1 MVSFPMRGDLTIRTV
16 RTKSGATAVQV
27 VQNKGKQRSSL
38 KHIGSA
44 HTEHELE
51 LLMAEARQYAE
62 AHCRQPNLFAE
73 TLPEPSPSMLPNVL
87 VHAKLVGVTHQFARR
102 VLLACARKCGLG
114 DLPELYLDLALM
126 RIIEP
131 TSKLRTLELLERY
144 FSVRYIERT
153 AYRMLSKLIE
163 HQATIENAA
172 IQTARD
178 AMQETFS
185 LVLYDVTTLYFESF
199 KEYDFQKPGFSK
211 DNKPMQPQIVIG
223 LITTRSGFPVM
234 HEVFEG
240 NTFEGHTMLAVVKRF
255 QERVGETKPVIVADA
270 AMLSKAN
277 MQELEKKGYCYIVG
291 ARLAN
296 TATGFIDQ
304 IDRKLPRIDKTIRRF
319 DYGHAVDNAAMICE
333 FSDARYKKDKRE
345 FDKQVKRAL
354 ALLEKNEPGRRAKF
368 VKKSKEK
375 DKVFTFDTALQAKTE
390 KLLGIKG
397 YVTNIPEKTMSS
409 AEVIAYYHDLWHV
422 EQAFR
427 MSKSDLQARPIFH
440 RTQDSIRA
448 HMLICF
454 MGLMMGKYLEINTKR
469 SLRQI
474 RTALLQ
480 VHEAHIRN
488 EQTGV
493 VHVMQMDAGEF
504 ADSLFGKLLD
514 SDLSH

>member
-1 MVSFPMRGDLTIRTV
+1 MVSCTYARRLDNQNSSDQV
-16 RTKSGATAVQV
+16 RSDCRSGSQE
-27 VQNKGKQRSSL
+27 QGKQRSSL

-62 AHCRQPNLFAE
+62 THCRQPNLFAE
-73 TLPEPSPSMLPNVL
+73 APPEPSPSPLPIAL
-87 VHAKLVGVTHQFARR
+87 AHAKLVGVTHQFARR

-114 DLPELYLDLALM
+114 DLPEFYLDLALM

-131 TSKLRTLELLERY
+131 ASKLKTLELLQRY

-163 HQATIENAA
+163 HQETIENAA

-178 AMQETFS
+178 DMQETFS

-211 DNKPMQPQIVIG
+211 DNKPIQPQIVVG

-240 NTFEGHTMLAVVKRF
+240 NTFEGHTMLAILKRF
-255 QERVGETKPVIVADA
+255 QGRVGETKPVIVADA

-277 MQELEKKGYCYIVG
+277 MQELEKEEYCYIVG

-304 IDRKLPRIDKTIRRF
+304 IDQSLPRTDKATRRF
-319 DYGHAVDNAAMICE
+319 DYGHAIENASMICE

-345 FDKQVKRAL
+345 LEKQVKRTL
-354 ALLEKNEPGRRAKF
+354 ALLEK
-368 VKKSKEK
+368 
-375 DKVFTFDTALQAKTE
+375 
-390 KLLGIKG
+390 
-397 YVTNIPEKTMSS
+397 MS
-409 AEVIAYYHDLWHV
+409 
-422 EQAFR
+422 
-427 MSKSDLQARPIFH
+427 P
-440 RTQDSIRA
+440 
-448 HMLICF
+448 
-454 MGLMMGKYLEINTKR
+454 
-469 SLRQI
+469 
-474 RTALLQ
+474 
-480 VHEAHIRN
+480 
-488 EQTGV
+488 
-493 VHVMQMDAGEF
+493 AG
-504 ADSLFGKLLD
+504 APS
-514 SDLSH
+514 S

>member
-1 MVSFPMRGDLTIRTV
+1 MRGDLTIRTV
-16 RTKSGATAVQV
+16 RTGSGATAVQV
-27 VQNKGKQRSSL
+27 VQNKGRQRSFL

-51 LLMAEARQYAE
+51 LLMAEAQQYAE

-73 TLPEPSPSMLPNVL
+73 TQPPSSPPSSFQD
-87 VHAKLVGVTHQFARR
+87 AFARSKLVGVTHQFARR

-131 TSKLRTLELLERY
+131 ASKLMTLELLELHFNVQYARRSLHRMFPKLLEY
-144 FSVRYIERT
+144 QAVIE
-153 AYRMLSKLIE
+153 S
-163 HQATIENAA
+163 AA

-178 AMQETFS
+178 DMQETFS

-240 NTFEGHTMLAVVKRF
+240 NTFEGHTMLAIVKRF
-255 QERVGETKPVIVADA
+255 QERVGQTKPVIVADA
-270 AMLSKAN
+270 AMLSKTN
-277 MQELEKKGYCYIVG
+277 MQQLENEGYSYIVG
-291 ARLAN
+291 ARLAS
-296 TATGFIDQ
+296 TAAGFIDQ
-304 IDRKLPRIDKTIRRF
+304 IDQTLPRTDKAIRRF
-319 DYGHAVDNAAMICE
+319 SYGAVENVSMICE

-354 ALLEKNEPGRRAKF
+354 DLLERNEPGRRAKF

-375 DKVFTFDTALQAKTE
+375 DKPFTFDTALQAKTE

-409 AEVIAYYHDLWHV
+409 EEVISYYHDLWHV

-440 RTQDSIRA
+440 RTQEAIRA

-474 RTALLQ
+474 RKELLK
-480 VHEAHIRN
+480 VHEAYIRD
-488 EQTGV
+488 EQTGE

-504 ADSLFGKLLD
+504 SSSVLGKLLD
-514 SDLSH
+514 SELSH

>member
-1 MVSFPMRGDLTIRTV
+1 MRGDLTIRTV
-16 RTKSGATAVQV
+16 RTASGATAVQV

-44 HTEHELE
+44 HSEHELE
-51 LLMAEARQYAE
+51 LLMAEAQQYAE
-62 AHCRQPNLFAE
+62 AHCRQPNIFAE
-73 TLPEPSPSMLPNVL
+73 TLPPPPPSSFQD
-87 VHAKLVGVTHQFARR
+87 AFARSKLVGVTHQFARK

-114 DLPELYLDLALM
+114 DLHELYLDLALM

-131 TSKLRTLELLERY
+131 ASKLRTLELLESHFNVQYAR
-144 FSVRYIERT
+144 RT
-153 AYRMLSKLIE
+153 LHRMLPKLLE
-163 HQATIENAA
+163 HQAAIESAA
-172 IQTARD
+172 IQTAHD
-178 AMQETFS
+178 ELQEKFS

-240 NTFEGHTMLAVVKRF
+240 NTFEGHTMLAILRRF

-277 MQELEKKGYCYIVG
+277 MQQLEKEGYCYIVG
-291 ARLAN
+291 ARLAS
-296 TATGFIDQ
+296 TAARFIDQ
-304 IDRKLPRIDKTIRRF
+304 IYRTLPRTDKAMHRF
-319 DYGHAVDNAAMICE
+319 IYEVVENATMICE
-333 FSDARYKKDKRE
+333 FSDARYKKDKR
-345 FDKQVKRAL
+345 AL
-354 ALLEKNEPGRRAKF
+354 DLLERNEPGRRAKF

-375 DKVFTFDTALQAKTE
+375 DKPFIFDTALQAKTE
-390 KLLGIKG
+390 KLLGVKG

-409 AEVIAYYHDLWHV
+409 AEEVAYYHDLWQV

-427 MSKSDLQARPIFH
+427 MSKSDLQARPIFQ
-440 RTQDSIRA
+440 RTQEAIRA
-448 HMLICF
+448 HMLVCF

-474 RTALLQ
+474 RKELLQ

-488 EQTGV
+488 EQTGEV
-493 VHVMQMDAGEF
+493 LVMQMDAGDF
-504 ADSLFGKLLD
+504 AGSVLDNLLN
-514 SDLSH
+514 SELSH

>member
-1 MVSFPMRGDLTIRTV
+1 MRGDLTIRTV

-51 LLMAEARQYAE
+51 LLMAEARQYTE

-73 TLPEPSPSMLPNVL
+73 TPQPSSPVTLKDALSQS
-87 VHAKLVGVTHQFARR
+87 KLIGVTHLFARR

-131 TSKLRTLELLERY
+131 ASKLRTFELLQRY
-144 FSVRYIERT
+144 FNVRYIERT
-153 AYRMLSKLIE
+153 AYRMLSMLLE
-163 HQATIENAA
+163 HQEAIESAA

-178 AMQETFS
+178 DMQETYS

-240 NTFEGHTMLAVVKRF
+240 NTFEGHTMLAIVSRF
-255 QERVGETKPVIVADA
+255 QERVGQTKPVIVADA
-270 AMLSKAN
+270 AMLSKTN
-277 MQELEKKGYCYIVG
+277 MQELEKEGYSYIVG

-296 TATGFIDQ
+296 SAAGFIDQ
-304 IDRKLPRIDKTIRRF
+304 IDRTLPRTDKAIRRF
-319 DYGHAVDNAAMICE
+319 SYGAVEHASMICE

-354 ALLEKNEPGRRAKF
+354 DLLERNEPGRRAKF
-368 VKKSKEK
+368 VRKSKEK
-375 DKVFTFDTALQAKTE
+375 DKPFIFDTALQAKTE

-397 YVTNIPEKTMSS
+397 FVTNISEETISN
-409 AEVIAYYHDLWHV
+409 ADVISYYRDLWHV

-440 RTQDSIRA
+440 RTQEAIRA

-454 MGLMMGKYLEINTKR
+454 MGLMMGKYLEINTGL
-469 SLRQI
+469 SLRKI
-474 RTALLQ
+474 REELWK
-480 VHEAHIRN
+480 VHEAQILDQR
-488 EQTGV
+488 TGE
-493 VHVMQMDAGEF
+493 VHVMQMDTGELTNSLLEKIGV
-504 ADSLFGKLLD
+504 ADF
-514 SDLSH
+514 SH

>member
-1 MVSFPMRGDLTIRTV
+1 MRGDLTIRTV

-44 HTEHELE
+44 HSEHELE

-62 AHCRQPNLFAE
+62 AHCRQPSLFGE
-73 TLPEPSPSMLPNVL
+73 TLPEPSQSTLPNVL
-87 VHAKLVGVTHQFARR
+87 VHAKLLSVTHQFARR

-131 TSKLRTLELLERY
+131 TSKLKTLELLERY
-144 FSVRYIERT
+144 FGVRYIKRT
-153 AYRMLSKLIE
+153 AYRMLFKLIE
-163 HQATIENAA
+163 HQTTIENAA
-172 IQTARD
+172 IQTARET
-178 AMQETFS
+178 MQEPFS

-223 LITTRSGFPVM
+223 LITTRSGFPIM
-234 HEVFEG
+234 HEIFEG

-255 QERVGETKPVIVADA
+255 QERVGDTKPVIVADA
-270 AMLSKAN
+270 AMLSKTN
-277 MQELEKKGYCYIVG
+277 MQELEKQGYGYIVG
-291 ARLAN
+291 ARLAS
-296 TATGFIDQ
+296 TAAGVIDQ
-304 IDRKLPRIDKTIRRF
+304 IDQTLPRTDKAIRRF
-319 DYGHAVDNAAMICE
+319 SYGAVENVSMICE
-333 FSDARYKKDKRE
+333 FSDARYKKDRRE

-354 ALLEKNEPGRRAKF
+354 DLLESNEPGRRAKF

-375 DKVFTFDTALQAKTE
+375 DKPFIFDTVLQAKTE
-390 KLLGIKG
+390 KLLGVKG
-397 YVTNIPEKTMSS
+397 FVTNIPEKTMSS
-409 AEVIAYYHDLWHV
+409 EEVISCYRDLWHV

-454 MGLMMGKYLEINTKR
+454 MGLMMGKYMEINTGL
-469 SLRQI
+469 SLRKI
-474 RTALLQ
+474 REELWT
-480 VHEAHIRN
+480 VHEAQILDQR
-488 EQTGV
+488 TGEM
-493 VHVMQMDAGEF
+493 HVLQMETTELANSLLEKIGVSEF
-504 ADSLFGKLLD
+504 
-514 SDLSH
+514 SH

>member
-1 MVSFPMRGDLTIRTV
+1 MRGDLTIRTV

-27 VQNKGKQRSSL
+27 VQNKGKQRSFL

-44 HTEHELE
+44 HTEQELE

-62 AHCRQPNLFAE
+62 THCRQPNLFAE
-73 TLPEPSPSMLPNVL
+73 TPAPPPPPLSFQDAFARST
-87 VHAKLVGVTHQFARR
+87 LVGVTHQFARR

-114 DLPELYLDLALM
+114 NLPELYLDLALM

-131 TSKLRTLELLERY
+131 ASKLMTLELLESHFNVQYSR
-144 FSVRYIERT
+144 RT
-153 AYRMLSKLIE
+153 LHRMLPKLLE
-163 HQATIENAA
+163 HQAAIESAA

-178 AMQETFS
+178 DMQEKYS

-199 KEYDFQKPGFSK
+199 KEYNFQKPGFSK

-240 NTFEGHTMLAVVKRF
+240 NTFEGHTMLAILKRF
-255 QERVGETKPVIVADA
+255 QERVGKTKPVIIADA
-270 AMLSKAN
+270 AMLSKTN
-277 MQELEKKGYCYIVG
+277 MQELEKEGYCYIVG

-296 TATGFIDQ
+296 TAAGFIDQ
-304 IDRKLPRIDKTIRRF
+304 IDRKLPRTDKAVRRF
-319 DYGHAVDNAAMICE
+319 DYGHAVENAAMICE

-354 ALLEKNEPGRRAKF
+354 VLLEKNEPGRRAKF

-375 DKVFTFDTALQAKTE
+375 DKPFMFDTALQAKTE
-390 KLLGIKG
+390 KLLGVKG
-397 YVTNIPEKTMSS
+397 FVSNIPEETMSS
-409 AEVIAYYHDLWHV
+409 ADVISYYRDLWHV

-440 RTQDSIRA
+440 RTQDSIRG

-454 MGLMMGKYLEINTKR
+454 MGLMMGKYLEINTRR
-469 SLRQI
+469 SLRQL
-474 RTALLQ
+474 RKELLN
-480 VHEAHIRN
+480 VHEAHIRD
-488 EQTGV
+488 EQTGE
-493 VHVMQMDAGEF
+493 VHVMQMDTDEF
-504 ADSLFGKLLD
+504 AGSVLGKLLG
-514 SDLSH
+514 SELSH

>member
-1 MVSFPMRGDLTIRTV
+1 MRGDLTIRTV
-16 RTKSGATAVQV
+16 RTASGATAVQV

-44 HTEHELE
+44 HSEHELE

-62 AHCRQPNLFAE
+62 THCRQPNLFAE
-73 TLPEPSPSMLPNVL
+73 TSPPPPPSSFQD
-87 VHAKLVGVTHQFARR
+87 AFTRSKLIGVTHQFARK

-126 RIIEP
+126 RIIEQA
-131 TSKLRTLELLERY
+131 SKLRTLELLESHFNVQYAR
-144 FSVRYIERT
+144 RT
-153 AYRMLSKLIE
+153 LQRMLPKLLE
-163 HQATIENAA
+163 HQAAIECAA
-172 IQTARD
+172 IQTAHD
-178 AMQETFS
+178 ELQEKFS

-240 NTFEGHTMLAVVKRF
+240 NTFEGHTMLAIVRRF

-277 MQELEKKGYCYIVG
+277 MQQLEKEGYCYIVG
-291 ARLAN
+291 ARLAS
-296 TATGFIDQ
+296 TAAGFIDQ
-304 IDRKLPRIDKTIRRF
+304 IDRTLPRTDKAMRRF
-319 DYGHAVDNAAMICE
+319 IYVAVENATMICE

-354 ALLEKNEPGRRAKF
+354 DLLERNEPGRRAKF
-368 VKKSKEK
+368 VKKSKKK
-375 DKVFTFDTALQAKTE
+375 DKSFIFDTVLQAKTE
-390 KLLGIKG
+390 KLLGVKG

-409 AEVIAYYHDLWHV
+409 AEVVAYYHDLWHV

-440 RTQDSIRA
+440 RTQEAIRA
-448 HMLICF
+448 HMLVCF

-474 RTALLQ
+474 RKELLQ

-488 EQTGV
+488 EQTGEV
-493 VHVMQMDAGEF
+493 LVMQMDTGDFAGSVLS
-504 ADSLFGKLLD
+504 SLLN
-514 SDLSH
+514 SELSH